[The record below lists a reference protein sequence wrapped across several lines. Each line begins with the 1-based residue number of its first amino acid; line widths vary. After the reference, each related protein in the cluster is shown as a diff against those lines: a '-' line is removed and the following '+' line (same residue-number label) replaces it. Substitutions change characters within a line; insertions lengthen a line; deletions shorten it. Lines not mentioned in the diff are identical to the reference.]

1 MQHFNFTE
9 RGGKVRCEVFPFKL
23 VTFEILFE
31 VPMTPQFF
39 KNLSVKWDQNPLCY
53 HQSIILNQ

>member
-9 RGGKVRCEVFPFKL
+9 RGGKVRYEVFSFKS

-31 VPMTPQFF
+31 VPMTP
-39 KNLSVKWDQNPLCY
+39 
-53 HQSIILNQ
+53 